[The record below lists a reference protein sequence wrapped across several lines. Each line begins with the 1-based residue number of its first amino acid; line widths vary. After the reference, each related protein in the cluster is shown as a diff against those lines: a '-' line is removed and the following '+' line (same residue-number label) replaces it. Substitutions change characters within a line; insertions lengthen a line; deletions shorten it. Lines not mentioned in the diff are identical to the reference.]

1 MKMAMTSKMNPIIC
15 YYCGSDNF
23 RIIENFPFVAI
34 YECETCH
41 HRFSKRKKVSMND
54 IKRE

>member
-1 MKMAMTSKMNPIIC
+1 MNPIIC